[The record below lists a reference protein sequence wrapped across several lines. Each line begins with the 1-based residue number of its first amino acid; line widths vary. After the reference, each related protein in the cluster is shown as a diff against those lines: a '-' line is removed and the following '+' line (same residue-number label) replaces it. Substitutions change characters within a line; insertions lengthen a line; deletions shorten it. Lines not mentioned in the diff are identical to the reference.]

1 MSQLGAFEKAL
12 RFGEGRRLKR
22 LAEQAAYIGSL
33 EPEFEKLSDAELAG
47 KTAEFRQRI
56 ENGEPV
62 DELVFEA
69 FAAVREAFKRSMGI
83 RLFDVQEMGGIVLH
97 EGDIAEMKTGEGKTF
112 VAVQP
117 LYLNAL
123 TGKSAHLVTVNDYLA
138 KRDPEWT
145 KPVWEALGM
154 RASFIQNMMPFDE
167 RRDAYAADVVYG
179 TNSEFGF
186 DYLRDN
192 MAVALDG
199 LVQRGHDYAIVD
211 EVDSIL
217 IDEART
223 PLIISGEPEVAA
235 QVYYDFARVARGL
248 EGYASKPGD
257 PKGAG
262 EESGADFE
270 YDEKH
275 KTVSPMQGSI
285 DAVERALRVDNLYD
299 PRNAQ
304 LVNHLN
310 QALKAQSLF
319 HRDVDYVV
327 QDGEVKIVD
336 EFTGRIMEGRRWS
349 EGLHQA
355 VEAKEGVSIQE
366 EHVTLATITLQ
377 NYFRLYHKLAG
388 MTGTA
393 KTEEKEFVEIYDL
406 HVVEI
411 PTNVDVA
418 RDDKND
424 MIFKTTDAK
433 YNAVIGDIRERHAEG
448 QPVLVGTISV
458 EVSEHLSQ
466 LLDRQGIP
474 HKVLNAKQ
482 HEQEAA
488 IIAEAGQKGA
498 VTIATNM
505 AGRGVDIKLAE
516 GVVELGGLYVLGT
529 ERHEARRIDNQ
540 LRGRSGRQGDPGE
553 SRFYLSGQD
562 ELVRLFAGDRIY
574 NIMER
579 FKVPDDQPMEA
590 KILSNQIENA
600 QKKVEEQNFVARKNV
615 LKYDDVLNK
624 QRTVIYD
631 QRRRVLEGEDLSQ
644 EVGLWI
650 DEVIEGTIA
659 QYTEGEFSEEWDLEA
674 LCKAMQDLYA
684 TNEPITPEELS
695 EEVGLD
701 REALVDEF
709 QEDARDTYAEKEK
722 GLGLNPETDQPLLR
736 DVERFVILQVVDV
749 RWREHL
755 ENMDYLREGV
765 HLRAMAQKDPLVE
778 YTAEGHRMFEELNG
792 AIREEVVMTLFHAE
806 IEVEEAGQLQQAQ
819 AAQALDG
826 GAFAYEHES
835 LAGSQAIA
843 AAGAGTGTLLAGDGA
858 SVTAGGIGAG
868 GGSVATQQRVTDA
881 REKNIGRNDPCW
893 CGSGKKF
900 KRCHGA

>member
-1 MSQLGAFEKAL
+1 VSEALGSLEKVL
-12 RFGEGRRLKR
+12 RVGEGRRLKR
-22 LAEQAAYIGSL
+22 LRSQADYITSL
-33 EPEFEKLSDAELAG
+33 EPDFEKLSDAELAG

-69 FAAVREAFKRSMGI
+69 YAAVREAFKRTMGV
-83 RLFDVQEMGGIVLH
+83 RLFDVQLMGGIVLH
-97 EGDIAEMKTGEGKTF
+97 EGDIAEMRTGEGKTF

-123 TGKSAHLVTVNDYLA
+123 DGRSVHLVTVNDYLA
-138 KRDPEWT
+138 KRDPDWT

-167 RRDAYAADVVYG
+167 RREAYAAEVVYG

-192 MAVALDG
+192 MAVTLDG
-199 LVQRGHDYAIVD
+199 VVQRGHDYAIVD

-223 PLIISGEPEVAA
+223 PLIISGEPETAA
-235 QVYYDFARVARGL
+235 QVYYDFARIARTL
-248 EGYASKPGD
+248 DGYESKPGD
-257 PKGAG
+257 PKGSA
-262 EESGADFE
+262 EASGADFE
-270 YDEKH
+270 YDKKH
-275 KTVSPMQGSI
+275 KTVSPHQGSI
-285 DAVERALRVDNLYD
+285 EKVERALRIDNLYD

-304 LVNHLN
+304 LVNHLT
-310 QALKAQSLF
+310 QALKAQALF
-319 HRDVDYVV
+319 HLDVDYVV

-355 VEAKEGVSIQE
+355 VEAKEGVQIQE

-377 NYFRLYHKLAG
+377 NYFRLYDKLAG

-393 KTEEKEFVEIYDL
+393 KTEEKEFVEIYGLD
-406 HVVEI
+406 VAEI
-411 PTNVDVA
+411 PTNVAVE
-418 RDDKND
+418 RDDQND
-424 MIFKTTDAK
+424 YIFKTKEAK
-433 YNAVIGDIRERHAEG
+433 YDAVIEDIKERHAIG

-466 LLDRQGIP
+466 LLERQGIP
-474 HKVLNAKQ
+474 HTVLNAKQ
-482 HEQEAA
+482 HEKEAA
-488 IIAEAGQKGA
+488 IIEGAGQKGA

-505 AGRGVDIKLAE
+505 AGRGVDIKLGE
-516 GVVELGGLYVLGT
+516 GIVDVGGLYVLGT
-529 ERHEARRIDNQ
+529 ERHEARRVDNQ

-574 NIMER
+574 GIMER

-590 KILSNQIENA
+590 GILSRQIENA
-600 QKKVEEQNFVARKNV
+600 QKKVEEQNFVMRKNV
-615 LKYDDVLNK
+615 LKYDDVLN
-624 QRTVIYD
+624 RHRGRIYE
-631 QRRRVLEGEDLSQ
+631 QRRQVLEGEDLS
-644 EVGLWI
+644 EEIGSWI
-650 DEVIEGTIA
+650 DEVIERA
-659 QYTEGEFSEEWDLEA
+659 VALYTEGDFQEEWDIDA
-674 LCKAMQDLYA
+674 LCKTMEDVYA
-684 TNEPITPEELS
+684 TDEPITPDELR

-701 REALVDEF
+701 REAIVEEF
-709 QEDARDTYAEKEK
+709 QEDARDTYQEKEK
-722 GLGLNPETDQPLLR
+722 ALGLNPDTEQPLLR
-736 DVERFVILQVVDV
+736 DVERFVVLQVVDA

-778 YTAEGHRMFEELNG
+778 YTTEGEAMFRELG
-792 AIREEVVMTLFHAE
+792 LAIREEVVVTLFHAE
-806 IEVEEAGQLQQAQ
+806 IEIDE
-819 AAQALDG
+819 G
-826 GAFAYEHES
+826 GGGGDFGPPTSPTSPNGDPGGLLYQHES
-835 LAGSQAIA
+835 LAGSDVIA
-843 AAGAGTGTLLAGDGA
+843 AAGAGAG
-858 SVTAGGIGAG
+858 VTAGALDAG
-868 GGSVATQQRVTDA
+868 GGSVATQQRVVSD
-881 REKNIGRNDPCW
+881 RDKIGRNDPCW